1 MEKKKDFIQWLQE
14 TMMVILD
21 RDEEKAR
28 SEVPVVD
35 ADPEQGLSKKQVK
48 ERTEGGWAAGDPK
61 PAGRTGTEIVV
72 INLFTF
78 FNLVFVVLAVL
89 LMISGSSFKNMTFL
103 LVAAANTVVGIYQ
116 EIKAKRAVDR
126 MILDSRRP
134 VQVVRRGKVKYIPAR
149 ELVRDDIVL
158 LGAGDV
164 VPADLVIRTGSVK
177 VDESL
182 ITGESEKVLRALE
195 EELRSGGIVREGRC
209 RAQVIRVGAD
219 AYAAGIAREAKAN
232 PSAVKSAMMTSLDRM
247 VHLVAYSMIPLG
259 ILLFFQSYNL
269 LSMSFR
275 ESVEGTVAALVGMIP
290 EGLYLLTS
298 TAMFQSAWT
307 LSRND
312 VLVQDL
318 YCVESLARV
327 DMLCLDKTGTITEN
341 EMKVEAVEYCP
352 DVDRE
357 ELKNVLYSLYSVDE
371 PDNDTG
377 RVLAGIFGGDSA
389 WICDEWVPF
398 SSDYK
403 WCGGVFR
410 DHGAYVSGAPE
421 LLLGPDVSDY
431 DEKLEDWAGK
441 GYRVVMV
448 AAYEGTPEPGLLDS
462 SLVRPMAFCLL
473 TSPVRKSA
481 EENFRYF
488 QEQGVT
494 IRVLSGDNALTVS
507 QVAESV
513 GIPDAHRYVDAKSL
527 NSWALEDAAQ
537 EYTVFGRV
545 TPEQK
550 RALVAEWQQQ
560 GYTVAMVGDGVNDLL
575 AMKQADCSVAMASGA
590 DAACQM
596 ADLVLQK
603 SEFSMMPAIVQEGRR
618 VINNIQRTA
627 TLFLVK
633 NIFSI
638 LLAVLSLLTVNP
650 YPFKPIHMTLIAAVT
665 IGIPAFLLTME
676 PNDRKV
682 EGKFLPTVLRKAL
695 PGGLADVLMVLI
707 VYGFA
712 KVFALDK
719 AQISTICAGALAVVG
734 MMCLYRESLPMN
746 RLRRR
751 VWAAMAVLLALGFL
765 VVGPVFDLTTG
776 TSISRMIMLALL
788 MATPTVYNL
797 MRHAMD
803 WLDQLYRYLQKIKD
817 EKDT

>member
-1 MEKKKDFIQWLQE
+1 MEKKKDFIQWLQKV
-14 TMMVILD
+14 MMVILD
-21 RDEEKAR
+21 RDEETVRA
-28 SEVPVVD
+28 EIPVVD
-35 ADPEQGLSKKQVK
+35 PDPERGLDKKQIK
-48 ERTEGGWAAGDPK
+48 ERREGGWAAGDPK
-61 PAGRTGTEIVV
+61 PAGRTGAEIVV

-78 FNLVFVVLAVL
+78 FNLVFAVLAVL
-89 LMISGSSFKNMTFL
+89 LMISGSSLKNMTFL
-103 LVAAANTVVGIYQ
+103 LVAAANTAVGIYQ

-126 MILDSRRP
+126 MILESRRP
-134 VQVVRRGKVKYIPAR
+134 VQVVRRGKVKQIPAR
-149 ELVRDDIVL
+149 ELLRDDIVL

-164 VPADLVIRTGSVK
+164 VPADVLIRTGSVK

-182 ITGESEKVLRALE
+182 LTGEAEPVRRALE
-195 EELRSGGIVREGRC
+195 EELRSGSIIREGRC
-209 RAQVIRVGAD
+209 RAQVVRVGAD
-219 AYAAGIAREAKAN
+219 SYAAGMAREARAN
-232 PSAVKSAMMTSLDRM
+232 PSAVKSAMMTALDRM
-247 VHLVAYSMIPLG
+247 VHLVAYTMIPLG
-259 ILLFFQSYNL
+259 LLLFFQSYNL

-307 LSRND
+307 LSKND

-318 YCVESLARV
+318 YCVEALARV
-327 DMLCLDKTGTITEN
+327 DMLCIDKTGTITEN
-341 EMKVEAVEYCP
+341 EMKVEAVELCP
-352 DVDRE
+352 GVDRE
-357 ELKNVLYSLYSVDE
+357 ELKKVLFSLYSVDE

-377 RVLAGIFGGDSA
+377 RALAAVYGGNSS
-389 WICDEWVPF
+389 WVCEEWVPF

-403 WCGGVFR
+403 WCGGLFR

-421 LLLGPDVSDY
+421 LLLGPDEGAY
-431 DEKLEDWAGK
+431 DEKLEDWAGR
-441 GYRVVMV
+441 GYRVVLV
-448 AAYEGTPEPGLLDS
+448 AAYEGRPEPGLLDS
-462 SLVRPMAFCLL
+462 SLVKPMAFCLL
-473 TSPVRKSA
+473 TSPVRESA

-488 QEQGVT
+488 REQGVT

-507 QVAESV
+507 QVAQSV
-513 GIPDAHRYVDAKSL
+513 GIPDADRYVDAKSL
-527 NSWALEDAAQ
+527 GSWALEDAAR

-550 RALVAEWQQQ
+550 KALVAQWQQQ

-575 AMKQADCSVAMASGA
+575 AMKQADCSVALASGA
-590 DAACQM
+590 EAACQM

-603 SEFSMMPAIVQEGRR
+603 SEFSMMSAIVQEGRR

-633 NIFSI
+633 NIFSM

-650 YPFKPIHMTLIAAVT
+650 YPFKPIHMTLIACLT
-665 IGIPAFLLTME
+665 IGVPAFLLTME

-682 EGKFLPTVLRKAL
+682 EGSFLPTVLRKAL
-695 PGGLADVLMVLI
+695 PGGLADVIMVLI
-707 VYGFA
+707 IYGFA
-712 KVFALDK
+712 RVFALDK
-719 AQISTICAGALAVVG
+719 AQISTICTGALAVIG

-751 VWAAMAVLLALGFL
+751 IWGAMAAALAVSFL
-765 VVGPVFDLTTG
+765 VLGPLFDLTTG
-776 TSISRMIMLALL
+776 TAISGMILLAML
-788 MATPTVYNL
+788 MAAPTVYHL
-797 MRHAMD
+797 MRHA
-803 WLDQLYRYLQKIKD
+803 LDAVERLRAYLRKTRE